1 MALSADSTPFG
12 LNVPGAYLRINR
24 IIGLRGERWVG
35 TAYAYAS
42 KAVADAGG
50 PAMRQFDVEVAWTV
64 ASPLPL
70 LDAEL
75 RRKVRAGEVPEF
87 NDPNASDTPD

>member
-1 MALSADSTPFG
+1 MAVSANSTPFG
-12 LNVPGAYLRINR
+12 LNVPGAYLRVNHVV
-24 IIGLRGERWVG
+24 GLRGERWVG
-35 TAYAYAS
+35 TVQAYAS
-42 KAVADAGG
+42 KAIADVGG
-50 PAMRQFDVEVAWTV
+50 PAMRQFAVEIPWTV